1 MGKKILLVGASGAIG
16 RRLTLLLRQSDH
28 RVIGTTRSEAK
39 AEGLRRLG
47 MEAIVVDVFDAAAA
61 SRALA
66 SAQPEV
72 VINQL
77 TDLPKDLDPA
87 SMKGAIVP
95 NARVREEGTRN
106 LVAAAIEAG
115 ARRFISQS
123 IAWAYATGPEPHV
136 ESDPLDLSA
145 EGDRAITIG
154 GVVALENATLKSPP
168 LNGVVLRYGRLY
180 GPGTSTDRPPESAP
194 LHVDAAAFAA
204 FLAVDRG
211 EPGAYNIVDT
221 NAAVATDKARE
232 HLKWTPDFRINT

>member
-1 MGKKILLVGASGAIG
+1 MGKRVLLVGASGAIG
-16 RRLTLLLRQSDH
+16 KRLTILLRQSDH
-28 RVIGTTRSEAK
+28 YVVGTTRSQAK
-39 AEGLRRLG
+39 AEELRHAG
-47 MEAIVVDVFDAAAA
+47 VEAVVVDVFDAAAVA
-61 SRALA
+61 SALA
-66 SAQPEV
+66 SARPEV

-87 SMKGAIVP
+87 RMKQAIIG
-95 NARVREEGTRN
+95 NARVREEGTKN

-123 IAWAYATGPEPHV
+123 IAWAYAPGPEPHV
-136 ESDPLDLSA
+136 ESDPLDIAA

-180 GPGTSTDRPPESAP
+180 GPGTPADHPPASMP

-204 FLAVDRG
+204 FLAIDRG
-211 EPGAYNIVDT
+211 DPGAYNIAEA
-221 NAAVATDKARE
+221 NAAIATDKARTR
-232 HLKWTPDFRINT
+232 LDWRPDFRINA